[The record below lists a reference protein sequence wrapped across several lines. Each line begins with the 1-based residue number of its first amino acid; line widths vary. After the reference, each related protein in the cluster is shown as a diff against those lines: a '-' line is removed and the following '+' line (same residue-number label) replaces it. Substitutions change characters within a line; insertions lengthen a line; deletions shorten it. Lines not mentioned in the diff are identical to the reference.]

1 MVGRRKNNLE
11 LGMARLYVYEG
22 KRHDTYYTIDR
33 NNKYINLGHDLL
45 EAKRQL
51 LEMEGRAPQRGTV
64 EDYLEQLMAARLK
77 MVKAR
82 KLAQSTW
89 DTNELEVIQLN
100 KAFGKMDPP
109 AVRPKHVW
117 QYLHQTRGAENP
129 VRANR
134 EIALL
139 STMYNRLI
147 GAGVVDI
154 NPCNG
159 VERNNEESRTRLVTD
174 TEFKA
179 FLKFCTRRSE
189 SGKRM
194 ALAAYIAY
202 LTGKAQGQI
211 LKMTRHQISHEGI
224 AFSARKRGA
233 GTLVEWTARLR
244 KLVRYA
250 LAMPCTVS
258 PLYVIHTQSGTPYTS
273 DGFKSNW
280 QRLMNE
286 WVEQGNERFTF
297 HDLRAKAVT
306 DLTEQG
312 RKASDLTGHRQESTV
327 ARVYDRRRLR
337 KSKAVK

>member
-22 KRHDTYYTIDR
+22 KRHNTYFTIDR
-33 NNKYINLGHDLL
+33 NNKYINLGRDLT

-51 LEMEGRAPQRGTV
+51 LELEGEAPERGTIA
-64 EDYLEQLMAARLK
+64 DYLEQLMAARLK
-77 MVKAR
+77 LVKAR
-82 KLAQSTW
+82 KLAQSTY
-89 DTNELEVIQLN
+89 DSNELEVIQLN
-100 KAFGKMDPP
+100 KAFGKMDPA
-109 AVRPKHVW
+109 AVRPMHIWK
-117 QYLHQTRGAENP
+117 YLHVFRGAESP

-139 STMYNRLI
+139 STMFNGLI

-159 VERNNEESRTRLVTD
+159 VERNGEEARTRLVGD
-174 TEFKA
+174 GEFIE
-179 FLKFCTRRSE
+179 FLKFAARKSE

-194 ALAAYIAY
+194 ALAAYISY

-211 LKMTRHQISHEGI
+211 LKLTRHAISADGI
-224 AFSARKRGA
+224 SFGARKRGA
-233 GTLVEWTARLR
+233 GTLVEWTPRLR
-244 KLVRYA
+244 RMVRYA
-250 LAMPCTVS
+250 LAMPSDVS
-258 PLYVIHTQSGTPYTS
+258 PLFVIHTKAGTPYTS
-273 DGFKSNW
+273 DGFKSMW

-286 WVEQGNERFTF
+286 WCELGNERFTF

-306 DLTEQG
+306 DMIDQG
-312 RKASDLTGHRQESTV
+312 RKASDLTGHRQEATIN
-327 ARVYDRRRLR
+327 RVYDRRRLR